1 MNTYKYIGS
10 NPSGYVTWFFERCAK
25 QRMRLY
31 EQYVKEHREV
41 VAQAEIED
49 VKRRKIKTPLQR
61 VVQLLKRHRDIMFKD
76 DQSGNKPISIIITT
90 IAASLYN
97 EEDNIYDA
105 MKISC

>member
-1 MNTYKYIGS
+1 MCI
-10 NPSGYVTWFFERCAK
+10 RD
-25 QRMRLY
+25 R
-31 EQYVKEHREV
+31 HREV

-105 MKISC
+105 MKNILLNANKWIEAVSYTHLRWERGEGRWE